1 MKAMFVHEHKFVR
14 DENGCYF
21 SSGQFP
27 YRLWRRYLEVFDELV
42 VVGRIRSLRAGE
54 SVQMLDKSSG
64 PGVSFL
70 EVPSLGGIQAMIF
83 RRREAAEKIRAGMA
97 DCDAV
102 IIRTSAVGQLAAGI
116 AESLQKPWVVEVVG
130 CAFDSL
136 WNYGSWQGKIYAP
149 IAAYLNRRMI
159 GRAPFAIYVTQN
171 FLQKRYPCSGYSVG
185 CSDVQLSKRDEAVLA
200 KRLAKIERT
209 LSPLRIGLIGSLVH
223 SHKGVDIALRALA
236 IAKQRLP
243 AFEFQVLGGG
253 DPAWWRH
260 LAQECGI
267 GSQTVFCGTLA
278 NGEAVNRWLD
288 EIDLYIQPSRV
299 EGLPRALIEAM
310 SRACPALG
318 SNAGGIPE
326 LLDPSCIHKSS
337 DVQGLADLLT
347 TALSDKEWLIR
358 QATRNYQAAAAFDS
372 EALGYIRRMFWRKFI
387 AYCQRGN
394 AATGTRCT
402 GTASIEH

>member
-27 YRLWRRYLEVFDELV
+27 YRLWRRYLEVFDELL
-42 VVGRIRSLRAGE
+42 VVGRLRSLRAGE
-54 SVQMLDKSSG
+54 SVQMLDRSSG

-83 RRREAAEKIRAGMA
+83 RRREAANKIRAAMA

-116 AESLQKPWVVEVVG
+116 AEFLQKPWAVEVVG

-149 IAAYLNRRMI
+149 IAAYMNRRMI
-159 GRAPFAIYVTQN
+159 GRAPFAIYVTQK
-171 FLQKRYPCSGYSVG
+171 FLQKRYPCPGYSVG
-185 CSDVQLSKRDEAVLA
+185 CSDVQLAKRDEAVLA
-200 KRLAKIERT
+200 KRLDRIERT
-209 LSPLRIGLIGSLVH
+209 VSPLRIGLIGSLVH

-243 AFEFQVLGGG
+243 AFEFQVLGAG
-253 DPAWWRH
+253 DPARWRH
-260 LAQECGI
+260 LAQECEI
-267 GSQTVFCGTLA
+267 GSQTIFCGTLA
-278 NGEAVNRWLD
+278 NGEAVNCWLD

-347 TALSDKEWLIR
+347 TALPDKEWRTR
-358 QATRNYQAAAAFDS
+358 QAIRNYQAAAAFDS
-372 EALGYIRRMFWRKFI
+372 EALGNIRRMFWRKFL
-387 AYCQRGN
+387 AYCQRGD
-394 AATGTRCT
+394 AAADTRCT